1 MNTAQTLHDKIYLN
15 DALAILLFF
24 DILCTSVLFL
34 LKYYVHV

>member
-1 MNTAQTLHDKIYLN
+1 MNIAHKLYEKIYLN